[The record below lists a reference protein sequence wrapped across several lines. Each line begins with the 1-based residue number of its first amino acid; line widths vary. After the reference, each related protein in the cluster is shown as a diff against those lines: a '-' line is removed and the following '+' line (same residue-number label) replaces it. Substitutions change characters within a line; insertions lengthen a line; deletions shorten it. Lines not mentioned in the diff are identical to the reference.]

1 MGFTV
6 TLLAVEMQDED
17 GENFSTW
24 PAQHIVRGQGRLDA
38 LGQKVDVFV

>member
-17 GENFSTW
+17 GEN
-24 PAQHIVRGQGRLDA
+24 RGQGRLDA